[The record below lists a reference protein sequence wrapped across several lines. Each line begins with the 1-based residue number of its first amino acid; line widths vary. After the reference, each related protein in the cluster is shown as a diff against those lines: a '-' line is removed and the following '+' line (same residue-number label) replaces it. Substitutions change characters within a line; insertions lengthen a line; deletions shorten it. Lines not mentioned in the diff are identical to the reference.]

1 MTQQRPP
8 MTILIDDAGY
18 GDLLHG
24 AVIGAYRPETD
35 DFVYDVVH
43 VKYFQK
49 PLFKKQAYRDET
61 RLIAQQLVRR
71 LNPRKDE
78 KIEICR
84 GDILDKAAATLK
96 ESYGDERVERVK
108 VEGRAQDLIEGAYL
122 DEIRNLGY
130 EPIPDRTEKWSKSF
144 WHMYRWLKAN
154 PRMIKYAKTGWP
166 RLNKNNLLRI

>member
-1 MTQQRPP
+1 

-35 DFVYDVVH
+35 EFIYDLID

-49 PLFKKQAYRDET
+49 PLFGKKEYQRQAGRIAKKLVK
-61 RLIAQQLVRR
+61 RLGL
-71 LNPRKDE
+71 KDGE
-78 KIEICR
+78 RIEICQ
-84 GDILDKAAATLK
+84 GDILDKAAEALGEINGEDRIK
-96 ESYGDERVERVK
+96 RVK
-108 VEGRAQDLIEGAYL
+108 IEGNAQELIESAYL

-130 EPIPDRTEKWSKSF
+130 EPIPDRTEKWGKSF

-154 PRMIKYAKTGWP
+154 PKMIKYSKSGWP
-166 RLNKNNLLRI
+166 RLKRFRMFRSGRG

>member
-1 MTQQRPP
+1 

-35 DFVYDVVH
+35 EFIYDLIG

-49 PLFKKQAYRDET
+49 PLFEKKEYQRQAGRIAKKLVK
-61 RLIAQQLVRR
+61 RLGL
-71 LNPRKDE
+71 KDGE
-78 KIEICR
+78 RIEICQ
-84 GDILDKAAATLK
+84 GDILDKAAEALG
-96 ESYGDERVERVK
+96 ENYGEDRIARVK
-108 VEGRAQDLIEGAYL
+108 IEGDAQELIESAYL

-130 EPIPDRTEKWSKSF
+130 EPIPDRTEKWGKSF

-154 PRMIKYAKTGWP
+154 PRMIKYSKSGWP
-166 RLNKNNLLRI
+166 RLKRFRMFR

>member
-1 MTQQRPP
+1 

-35 DFVYDVVH
+35 EFIYDLIH

-49 PLFKKQAYRDET
+49 PLFGKKEYQRQAGRIAK
-61 RLIAQQLVRR
+61 RLVKR
-71 LNPRKDE
+71 LGLKDGE
-78 KIEICR
+78 SIEICQ
-84 GDILDKAAATLK
+84 GDIVDVAAEALS
-96 ESYGDERVERVK
+96 EIYGEDRIKRVK
-108 VEGRAQDLIEGAYL
+108 IEGEAQELIESAYL

-130 EPIPDRTEKWSKSF
+130 EPIPDRTEKWGKSF

-154 PRMIKYAKTGWP
+154 PKMIKYSKSGWP
-166 RLNKNNLLRI
+166 RLKRFKMFR

>member
-1 MTQQRPP
+1 

-35 DFVYDVVH
+35 EFIYDLID

-49 PLFKKQAYRDET
+49 PLFGKKEYQLQAGRIAKKLVK
-61 RLIAQQLVRR
+61 RLGL
-71 LNPRKDE
+71 KDGDR
-78 KIEICR
+78 IEICQ
-84 GDILDKAAATLK
+84 GDILDKAAEALGDI
-96 ESYGDERVERVK
+96 YGKDRITRVK
-108 VEGRAQDLIEGAYL
+108 IEGKTQDLIESAYL

-130 EPIPDRTEKWSKSF
+130 EPIPDRTEKWGKSF

-154 PRMIKYAKTGWP
+154 RRMLKYSKSGWP
-166 RLNKNNLLRI
+166 RLKRFKMFRRRRG